1 MGDEPSASIAGYR
14 DLVEIGRGGTSVV
27 YRAWQARF
35 ERYVAVKV
43 LSGEFDETAS
53 RRFVREMR
61 LTGRLTGH
69 PHVVTALDAGTTT
82 AGQPFMAT
90 DLYEQGSLQDRLDAS
105 GPLPAVEVAAIGAKI
120 AGALADA
127 HTLGIVHRDVKPSN
141 ILISRFGEPAL
152 ADFGV
157 AVAPGS
163 SSGMTSGNAFTPVH
177 VAPET
182 VAGARPSAAGDV
194 YSLGSTLHHLLTG
207 EPPFYRADSPEI
219 IALLFRIVNEPPP
232 VLHCPELPALVT
244 VIRTAMA
251 KHPAARPAGAAQ
263 LAWRLRELILPDG
276 WAHADP
282 VAATPED
289 VDLPPWLISEP
300 PALPSARALPSAPGV
315 TLAITGG
322 EPHPPLRK
330 PRGRRANSTR
340 RRTAA
345 LAAAGIGIGI
355 AGLALA
361 LSTIF
366 RPW

>member
-1 MGDEPSASIAGYR
+1 VGDEPSASISGYR
-14 DLVEIGRGGTSVV
+14 DLVVIGRGGSSLV
-27 YRAWQARF
+27 YKAWQERF

-43 LSGEFDETAS
+43 LSGEFDETAA

-90 DLYEQGSLQDRLDAS
+90 DLYEQGSLQDRLAAS

-127 HTLGIVHRDVKPSN
+127 HALGIVHRDVKPSN

-163 SSGMTSGNAFTPVH
+163 LSGMTSGNAFTPVH

-194 YSLGSTLHHLLTG
+194 YSLGSTLYHLLAG
-207 EPPFYRADSPEI
+207 EPPFFRADSPEI

-232 VLHCPELPALVT
+232 ELHCPELPALVR

-263 LAWRLRELILPDG
+263 LAWKLRELILPDG
-276 WAHADP
+276 WAHAEP
-282 VAATPED
+282 VGPSPWD
-289 VDLPPWLISEP
+289 VDFPPWLTSKRVAAMASADSTPAITAGEPLTRASP
-300 PALPSARALPSAPGV
+300 PA
-315 TLAITGG
+315 
-322 EPHPPLRK
+322 
-330 PRGRRANSTR
+330 RRHANPKR
-340 RRTAA
+340 RRKAVLFGA
-345 LAAAGIGIGI
+345 GIGI
-355 AGLALA
+355 AGLALV
-361 LSTIF
+361 LSTLF
-366 RPW
+366 PLW

>member
-14 DLVEIGRGGTSVV
+14 DLVVIGRGGSSVV
-27 YRAWQARF
+27 YKAWQARF
-35 ERYVAVKV
+35 ERHVAVKV

-69 PHVVTALDAGTTT
+69 PHVVTALDAGTTS

-163 SSGMTSGNAFTPVH
+163 LSGMTSGNAFTPVH

-207 EPPFYRADSPEI
+207 VPPFFRADSPEI
-219 IALLFRIVNEPPP
+219 IALLFRIVNEPP
-232 VLHCPELPALVT
+232 PELPALVT

-282 VAATPED
+282 VAATPRD

-300 PALPSARALPSAPGV
+300 PALPPAARTTMALTA
-315 TLAITGG
+315 G
-322 EPHPPLRK
+322 EPHPPTRR
-330 PRGRRANSTR
+330 PAGRRANSTR

-345 LAAAGIGIGI
+345 LVGAGIGI

-361 LSTIF
+361 LTTIF

>member
-14 DLVEIGRGGTSVV
+14 DLVVIGRGGSSVV
-27 YRAWQARF
+27 YRAWQERF

-43 LSGEFDETAS
+43 LSAEFDETAS

-69 PHVVTALDAGTTT
+69 PHVVTALDAGTTA
-82 AGQPFMAT
+82 AGQPFLAT
-90 DLYEQGSLQDRLDAS
+90 DLYERGSLQDRLAAS

-127 HTLGIVHRDVKPSN
+127 HALGIVHRDVKPSN

-163 SSGMTSGNAFTPVH
+163 VSGMTSGNAFTPVH

-182 VAGARPSAAGDV
+182 VAGAKPSAAGDV
-194 YSLGSTLHHLLTG
+194 YSLGSTLYNLVAG
-207 EPPFYRADSPEI
+207 EPPFHRPDSPEI
-219 IALLFRIVNEPPP
+219 LALLYRIVNEAPPE
-232 VLHCPELPALVT
+232 LLCPELPALVP
-244 VIRTAMA
+244 VIRAAMA

-263 LAWRLRELILPDG
+263 LAWKLRELILPDG

-282 VAATPED
+282 VQPTPRY
-289 VDLPPWLISEP
+289 VDLPAWLASEP
-300 PALPSARALPSAPGV
+300 AALPPGRGKDPATALTVAELKAPTSAS
-315 TLAITGG
+315 G
-322 EPHPPLRK
+322 EPHAGS
-330 PRGRRANSTR
+330 PRRRRA
-340 RRTAA
+340 A
-345 LAAAGIGIGI
+345 LVG
-355 AGLALA
+355 AGLGVAGLAALA

-366 RPW
+366 PPW